1 MKGFEIIVK
10 DELFKHFK
18 GLALGADNIVKDPTN
33 NGYWVNTN
41 KQPQHP
47 IFKFVDLEVIRLKSK
62 INKMFSKLLHKF
74 TRQKVTE
81 VSSKGPPQL

>member
-33 NGYWVNTN
+33 NGYWVNAT
-41 KQPQHP
+41 KQPIP
-47 IFKFVDLEVIRLKSK
+47 GKELICDMTIS
-62 INKMFSKLLHKF
+62 
-74 TRQKVTE
+74 
-81 VSSKGPPQL
+81 